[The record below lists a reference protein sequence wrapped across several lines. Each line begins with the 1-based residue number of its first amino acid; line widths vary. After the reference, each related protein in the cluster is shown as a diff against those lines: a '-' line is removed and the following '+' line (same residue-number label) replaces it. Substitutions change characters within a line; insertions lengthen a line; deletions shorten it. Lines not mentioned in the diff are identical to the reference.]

1 MKKILILISI
11 LAGCTHPEPEEQVNG
26 PNWDQVEAKSAVEL
40 LRNQHKEELSE
51 WGKLILAISY
61 TESKFKT
68 DAVGSAQDFGCLQ
81 ITPAYCSEANR
92 VSGANFRHED
102 AFDIDSSLAMFE
114 AIQSHYN
121 AERDLDKAIYLHNKS
136 PYYKETVLKNLE
148 LIENYELIRSK
159 LINQ

>member
-1 MKKILILISI
+1 MKKILILISL
-11 LAGCTHPEPEEQVNG
+11 LAGCTPKPEP
-26 PNWDQVEAKSAVEL
+26 VEPPHWSAVEL

-81 ITPAYCSEANR
+81 ITPVYCSEANR

-121 AERDLDKAIYLHNKS
+121 KERDLDKAIYLHNKS

-159 LINQ
+159 LIEYGH